1 VRVCYLVQ
9 SHREPR
15 QILRLVHTLKRL
27 APESPV
33 LVAHDSRGCALE
45 PRDLGGAP
53 DVHFLRVPGPIRR
66 GYLSMLDPYLLGIE
80 RLRELEVEYDWLV
93 YLSGQDYPTQPLA
106 RSEAMLA
113 AADSDGFIRFWP
125 ALAADTPWGRR
136 RQGLHRYG
144 YRYREAPAA
153 AAPWLRLLRALN
165 GVQSFVHVHLTYG
178 PRVGTRR
185 RRIPLDLYGGWQW
198 TTLRRACAELVSET
212 VAGDPEL
219 VEYYRRS
226 ICPDESLVQT
236 VLVSSGRFR
245 LTNDNLR
252 YADNRGSRDGR
263 PRVLGVGDLD
273 LLTAGGYHF
282 ARKFDLSQDAR
293 VLDALDERL
302 EG

>member
-1 VRVCYLVQ
+1 
-9 SHREPR
+9 
-15 QILRLVHTLKRL
+15 
-27 APESPV
+27 
-33 LVAHDSRGCALE
+33 
-45 PRDLGGAP
+45 
-53 DVHFLRVPGPIRR
+53 
-66 GYLSMLDPYLLGIE
+66 
-80 RLRELEVEYDWLV
+80 
-93 YLSGQDYPTQPLA
+93 
-106 RSEAMLA
+106 MLA
-113 AADSDGFIRFWP
+113 AADCDGFIRFWP

-144 YRYREAPAA
+144 YRYRDAPAA
-153 AAPWLRLLRALN
+153 AARWLRLLHALN
-165 GVQSFVHVHLTYG
+165 GVQPFVHVHLTYG

-185 RRIPLDLYGGWQW
+185 RRIPLELYGGWQW
-198 TTLRRACAELVSET
+198 TTLRRACAELVWEK
-212 VAGDPEL
+212 VAGDAEL

-263 PRVLGVGDLD
+263 PRVLGVGDLE
-273 LLTAGGYHF
+273 LITAGGYHF
-282 ARKFDLSQDAR
+282 ARKFDISEDAR